1 MATQAQ
7 NLSREV
13 AHACLTGT
21 GPLRTKEFTFFAHFP
36 ELFDLF
42 FEVFPRFLQNS
53 RVFHVFHTPF
63 CSPKPPKY
71 PTLPPPAP
79 LSPCT
84 LHAPPTPAHPH
95 ALRPCPPRQR
105 RSHFWLILLNFST
118 CSSKFSH
125 VFSKIHAFSTFFT
138 PLFARPNRPN
148 TPHFHPQPPFHPAPF
163 TRRHRQP
170 PAPTSHYICRE
181 PSTNQP
187 FLCKTNPISTLL

>member
-84 LHAPPTPAHPH
+84 LHAPAPAAAGAHKPLHLSRTLYKSALFMQNKPNFHAALMNLTPVKKCCYENN
-95 ALRPCPPRQR
+95 RVRQR
-105 RSHFWLILLNFST
+105 EVQR
-118 CSSKFSH
+118 K
-125 VFSKIHAFSTFFT
+125 VFS
-138 PLFARPNRPN
+138 
-148 TPHFHPQPPFHPAPF
+148 
-163 TRRHRQP
+163 
-170 PAPTSHYICRE
+170 
-181 PSTNQP
+181 
-187 FLCKTNPISTLL
+187 